1 MVWTKQQVTVAVIV
15 AALSLVSGGAAGF
28 ILGSRHQTHS
38 VSRAAQ
44 PPALHQ
50 ENAESAFES
59 DIDPEESNTGSVPGN
74 GRHAGTRFLAAK
86 RDFTDAEAPKKEA
99 PAVANTATNT
109 NTNATIAAAEAG
121 SATSR
126 RRGPRRAP

>member
-1 MVWTKQQVTVAVIV
+1 MVWTKQQVAVAVIV

-28 ILGSRHQTHS
+28 ILGSRHQMHS
-38 VSRAAQ
+38 ASRAAQ
-44 PPALHQ
+44 PTAVHQ
-50 ENAESAFES
+50 ESTDSAFET
-59 DIDPEESNTGSVPGN
+59 DVDPEESSTGSVPGN

-86 RDFTDAEAPKKEA
+86 RDFTDAEAPKKES

-109 NTNATIAAAEAG
+109 NTNATVAAAETG

-126 RRGPRRAP
+126 RRGPRRVP